1 MTIHLY
7 IMDSFE
13 EMLDGVYDKL
23 ESCTNSAKMQSKI
36 SLQPPE
42 LIKHGHHFIWK
53 NVKEFLRV
61 VNKPPEH
68 VIKFL
73 SEELKCQMTWIT
85 ESKSDGLNID
95 YDRLSSSMISE
106 LMKKYVLE
114 YVYCKKCKS
123 TNTAITKDSQI
134 RRYLF
139 VCQNCGDQYYH

>member
-114 YVYCKKCKS
+114 HVYCKKCKS
-123 TNTAITKDSQI
+123 TNTVITKDSQI